1 MEKEHSKRSKYLYKQ
16 NGVVGL
22 LHFMKT
28 KLNLTKK
35 RVAGETVLDRAG
47 DADLSFN
54 IPLGKDPKE
63 CLTYKELTDLNLH
76 DNHTTYKMA
85 QYP

>member
-1 MEKEHSKRSKYLYKQ
+1 MEKEQGKRSKYLYKQ

-54 IPLGKDPKE
+54 IPSGKDPKG
-63 CLTYKELTDLNLH
+63 CLTYKELTEMH
-76 DNHTTYKMA
+76 S
-85 QYP
+85 